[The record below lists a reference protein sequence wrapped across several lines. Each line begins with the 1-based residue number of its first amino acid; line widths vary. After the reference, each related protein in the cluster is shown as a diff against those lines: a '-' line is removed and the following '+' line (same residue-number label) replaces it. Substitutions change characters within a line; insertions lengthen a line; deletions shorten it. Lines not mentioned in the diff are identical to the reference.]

1 MAGAPMARP
10 PQPDRA
16 WVEGMQDATAVRLTM
31 DQQTPAKPSLQEI
44 VLRALRIAASTV
56 AIVELLRNQWT
67 GGVLAAMAWLL
78 FTQVERL
85 RSSADERTGNGSN

>member
-1 MAGAPMARP
+1 
-10 PQPDRA
+10 
-16 WVEGMQDATAVRLTM
+16 M
-31 DQQTPAKPSLQEI
+31 DQQTPAKPSLQA
-44 VLRALRIAASTV
+44 VLLRGLRITASTV

>member
-1 MAGAPMARP
+1 
-10 PQPDRA
+10 
-16 WVEGMQDATAVRLTM
+16 M
-31 DQQTPAKPSLQEI
+31 DPQTPSKSTPVRPALQDI
-44 VLRALRIAASTV
+44 LVRGIRIAASTV